1 MGVYILIG
9 PFAGKPCS
17 HRCTAP
23 VHLWEQGLPAKRPA
37 LLTQFQPS
45 PHNAHR
51 QRGIALLVV
60 LWVLALLSVLLA
72 SLAGW
77 VRLETRQAL
86 WQHQHTQALF
96 AAEAGVGF
104 AVAALLDRD
113 PRRQWLA
120 DGQPH
125 GLNFDGSALQVSVFS
140 ERGKL
145 DLNAGGAT
153 DFARLLK
160 TVGAP
165 NTLADEL
172 AHALE
177 QRRGAGQAPLRLLE
191 EARELPGM
199 TEALYT
205 ALLPDITLWSGLDSP
220 DAAFASPQLKRALG
234 LAKGI
239 PQVGDQGP
247 ILTLYSQ
254 ARLPDGFTTTLG
266 VTLLLNASKEG
277 TRPYRVL
284 RWQE

>member
-1 MGVYILIG
+1 M
-9 PFAGKPCS
+9 
-17 HRCTAP
+17 
-23 VHLWEQGLPAKRPA
+23 
-37 LLTQFQPS
+37 
-45 PHNAHR
+45 
-51 QRGIALLVV
+51 ALLVV

-72 SLAGW
+72 GLAGW

-96 AAEAGVGF
+96 AAQAGVGM

-125 GLNFDGSALQVSVFS
+125 ILNFDGNALQVRVFS

-145 DLNAGGAT
+145 DLNASAAA

-160 TVGAP
+160 TVGAS
-165 NTLADEL
+165 NTQADDLE
-172 AHALE
+172 HALA

-199 TEALYT
+199 TQALYT

-220 DAAFASPQLKRALG
+220 DAAFASPQLKRALN

-254 ARLPDGFTTTLG
+254 AQLPDGFTTTLG

>member
-1 MGVYILIG
+1 M
-9 PFAGKPCS
+9 
-17 HRCTAP
+17 
-23 VHLWEQGLPAKRPA
+23 
-37 LLTQFQPS
+37 
-45 PHNAHR
+45 
-51 QRGIALLVV
+51 ALLVV

-72 SLAGW
+72 GLAGW

-86 WQHQHTQALF
+86 WQHQHTEALF
-96 AAEAGVGF
+96 AAEAGVGM

-125 GLNFDGSALQVSVFS
+125 ALNFDGSALQVSVFS

-145 DLNAGGAT
+145 DLNAGAAA

-160 TVGAP
+160 NVGAS
-165 NTLADEL
+165 NTQADDL
-172 AHALE
+172 QRALE
-177 QRRGAGQAPLRLLE
+177 QRRGGGQAPLRLLE

-199 TEALYT
+199 TQALYT

-220 DAAFASPQLKRALG
+220 DAAFASPQLKRALN

-254 ARLPDGFTTTLG
+254 AQLPDGFTSTLG

>member
-1 MGVYILIG
+1 M
-9 PFAGKPCS
+9 
-17 HRCTAP
+17 
-23 VHLWEQGLPAKRPA
+23 
-37 LLTQFQPS
+37 
-45 PHNAHR
+45 
-51 QRGIALLVV
+51 ALLVV

-86 WQHQHTQALF
+86 WQHQHTQALL
-96 AAEAGVGF
+96 AAEAGIGI

-125 GLNFDGSALQVSVFS
+125 VLNFDGNALQVSVFS

-145 DLNAGGAT
+145 DLNAGAAA
-153 DFARLLK
+153 DFGRLLK
-160 TVGAP
+160 AIGASG
-165 NTLADEL
+165 NVADDLE
-172 AHALE
+172 HALE
-177 QRRGAGQAPLRLLE
+177 QRRGSGQAPLRLLE
-191 EARELPGM
+191 EVRQLPGM
-199 TEALYT
+199 SEALYT

-220 DAAFASPQLKRALG
+220 DAAFASASLKRALN
-234 LAKGI
+234 LAKGV
-239 PQVGDQGP
+239 PLVGDQGP

-254 ARLPDGFTTTLG
+254 AQLPDGFATTLG